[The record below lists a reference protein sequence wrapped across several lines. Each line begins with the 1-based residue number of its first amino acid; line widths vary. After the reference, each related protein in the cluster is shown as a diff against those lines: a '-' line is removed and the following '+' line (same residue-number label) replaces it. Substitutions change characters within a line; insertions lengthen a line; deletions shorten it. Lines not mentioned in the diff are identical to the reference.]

1 MISRV
6 CRLLA
11 HRVRLVLCVATP
23 FIAYLP
29 PMHVAADVDSFAKR
43 TPGTS
48 QIAAKC
54 PTPSI
59 RSEEERRAIKER
71 AKPSF
76 TASRDLLLMEGL
88 PFDPDDLLD
97 PMWPQ
102 VLSPQLAAMAQMQED
117 KVVYSNHLKGVY
129 IARTL
134 TLPEKTRGDGDIVI
148 LARKLIFAGEEVEIV
163 APGHDVSIF
172 AAESQEH
179 RMIRGRAYPISVSI
193 RTGQLHAR
201 TAFDMGV
208 RPRSAASRGDDANA
222 RYAVL
227 RLTRKVMGIPVPRG
241 PEWEPETASVAQQQQ
256 DGMAGMDQ
264 INPANTGTSPTIA
277 PGKAATGA
285 TGECTP
291 GIGRNGKL
299 GAEGAT
305 GENAGK
311 GDDATLPG
319 GSNGT
324 AGGTINFT
332 INAPGTY
339 NFSAHGGRGGKGQ
352 DGGMGGTGGPG
363 GEGGDGGPGVACGD
377 CLGGGSGGNGNIG
390 GTGGR
395 GGSGGNGATGGNG
408 KSGGVINV
416 TNNVCPGTGNVSYS
430 YDKDPGEAGLP
441 GAGGSP
447 GPGGGP
453 GPGGKGGSGAHAN
466 CGPDGIPGSGAG
478 QGGQGPGGF
487 SQGAPGDSGMAGPD
501 NGQWNYT
508 PPANCGGGGNDCT
521 AQQCAGTGLGCY
533 WDSTICACECSP
545 ILVDV
550 AGNGFDLTDLSG
562 GVVFDLQGTGH
573 PRQMAWTAAGSDD
586 AFLALDRNGNGVI
599 DNGTELFG
607 NFTPQPQSDHRN
619 GFIALAEYD
628 KPENGGNGDGVIDSR
643 DAIFSK
649 LLLWQDTN
657 HNGISEPN
665 ELHALTELGVSGI
678 SLDYRSSY
686 RRDRYGNWFRYSAKA
701 YDVHGAHVGQWAY
714 DIFLASQ

>member
-1 MISRV
+1 MISKTGRV
-6 CRLLA
+6 LA
-11 HRVRLVLCVATP
+11 HRVTLILC
-23 FIAYLP
+23 IASTMMAYMP
-29 PMHVAADVDSFAKR
+29 PSRAAGDVNSLTR
-43 TPGTS
+43 TTVKAS
-48 QIAAKC
+48 QIATKS
-54 PTPSI
+54 PTPP
-59 RSEEERRAIKER
+59 RMWSEEERQAIKDR

-76 TASRDLLLMEGL
+76 TKSRDLLLMEGL

-102 VLSPQLAAMAQMQED
+102 VLGPQLAATPQMQED

-134 TLPEKTRGDGDIVI
+134 TIPEKTRGDGDVVI
-148 LARKLIFAGEEVEIV
+148 LARKLIFAGEEVEIA

-179 RMIRGRAYPISVSI
+179 RMTRGRAHPISVYI
-193 RTGQLHAR
+193 RTGALHAR

-208 RPRSAASRGDDANA
+208 RPRSAASAGDDANA
-222 RYAVL
+222 RYAML
-227 RLTRKVMGIPVPRG
+227 RLTRKGTGMPVPRG
-241 PEWEPETASVAQQQQ
+241 PEWESETASMAQQPQ

-264 INPANTGTSPTIA
+264 INPAGTGTSPTQA

-285 TGECTP
+285 SGECTP

-299 GAEGAT
+299 GAPGAT
-305 GENAGK
+305 GTDAGK

-319 GSNGT
+319 GSNST

-332 INAPGTY
+332 ITMPGSY

-453 GPGGKGGSGAHAN
+453 GPGGKGGSGAHPN
-466 CGPDGIPGSGAG
+466 CGPDGIPGSAAG
-478 QGGQGPGGF
+478 QGSQGPSGYT
-487 SQGAPGDSGMAGPD
+487 QGAPGDSGMAGPD

-508 PPANCGGGGNDCT
+508 PPSNCGGGGMG
-521 AQQCAGTGLGCY
+521 CANNCGSGETKTC
-533 WDSTICACECSP
+533 DPTCDTCCDSP
-545 ILVDV
+545 IIIDV
-550 AGNGFDLTDLSG
+550 AGNGFELTSAENGVSFDFTGSG
-562 GVVFDLQGTGH
+562 NKLGVS
-573 PRQMAWTAAGSDD
+573 WTAAGSDD
-586 AFLALDRNGNGVI
+586 AFLCLDRNGNGKI
-599 DNGTELFG
+599 
-607 NFTPQPQSDHRN
+607 
-619 GFIALAEYD
+619 
-628 KPENGGNGDGVIDSR
+628 
-643 DAIFSK
+643 
-649 LLLWQDTN
+649 
-657 HNGISEPN
+657 
-665 ELHALTELGVSGI
+665 
-678 SLDYRSSY
+678 
-686 RRDRYGNWFRYSAKA
+686 
-701 YDVHGAHVGQWAY
+701 
-714 DIFLASQ
+714 